1 MHDQYR
7 FLSSMVPG
15 VMVET
20 GLVWKR
26 VMDKGYGK
34 GATVI
39 LLCPDDPGSG
49 GMVGPTFPVDGASL
63 A

>member
-1 MHDQYR
+1 
-7 FLSSMVPG
+7 MVPG